1 MARNLTDK
9 REKFCRLFV
18 EKMEDA
24 SAAYRGAFR
33 AENMKPETVHRCAHE
48 LLKNPKITAR
58 IEELR
63 AEIAKRHEVTEDSL
77 IAELEEARDLAKNLM
92 NPAAMVSATMG
103 KAKITGFDKKIIQ
116 HQNPDGSAI
125 VPVTRIEIV
134 PGDNG
139 AG

>member
-1 MARNLTDK
+1 MAKNLTPKQED
-9 REKFCRLFV
+9 FCRYYIETGNASEAYRRAYNA
-18 EKMEDA
+18 EKMQPQTIKVKA
-24 SAAYRGAFR
+24 SQMLVLD
-33 AENMKPETVHRCAHE
+33 NISVT
-48 LLKNPKITAR
+48 
-58 IEELR
+58 IEKMR

-103 KAKITGFDKKIIQ
+103 KAKITGFDKKILQ

-125 VPVTRIEIV
+125 VPVTRIETV

>member
-1 MARNLTDK
+1 MARNLTPKQED
-9 REKFCRLFV
+9 FCRYYI
-18 EKMEDA
+18 ETGNA
-24 SAAYRGAFR
+24 SEAYRKAYDCER
-33 AENMKPETVHRCAHE
+33 MKPDSINRLAFALMNNV
-48 LLKNPKITAR
+48 KIASR
-58 IEELR
+58 LEELR
-63 AEIAKRHEVTEDSL
+63 AEIARRHEVTEDSL

-103 KAKITGFDKKIIQ
+103 KAKITGFDKKILQ

>member
-1 MARNLTDK
+1 MAKNLTPKQED
-9 REKFCRLFV
+9 FCRYYIETGNASEAYRRAYNA
-18 EKMEDA
+18 EKMQPQTIKVKA
-24 SAAYRGAFR
+24 SQMLVLD
-33 AENMKPETVHRCAHE
+33 NISVT
-48 LLKNPKITAR
+48 
-58 IEELR
+58 IEKMR

>member
-1 MARNLTDK
+1 MAKNLTPKQED
-9 REKFCRLFV
+9 FCRYYIETGNASEAYRRAYNA
-18 EKMEDA
+18 EKMQPQTIKVKA
-24 SAAYRGAFR
+24 SQMLVLD
-33 AENMKPETVHRCAHE
+33 NISVT
-48 LLKNPKITAR
+48 
-58 IEELR
+58 IEKMR

-103 KAKITGFDKKIIQ
+103 KAKITGFDKKILQ

>member
-1 MARNLTDK
+1 MAKNLTPKQED
-9 REKFCRLFV
+9 FCRYYIETGNASEAYRRAYNA
-18 EKMEDA
+18 EKMQPQTIKVKA
-24 SAAYRGAFR
+24 SQMLVLD
-33 AENMKPETVHRCAHE
+33 NISVT
-48 LLKNPKITAR
+48 
-58 IEELR
+58 IEKMR

-92 NPAAMVSATMG
+92 NPAAMVSATMD
-103 KAKITGFDKKIIQ
+103 KAKITGFDKKILQ